1 MVTDAEMKAAFDR
14 IEQLL
19 EFPADFPIKIMGR
32 RVDQFAQQIAEL
44 VCEHVPDFDPAGMEL
59 RASAQGNWLSLTVT
73 ARFESR
79 AQLEALYRAL
89 GAHPL
94 VRMVI

>member
-1 MVTDAEMKAAFDR
+1 MPIDAEMKAAFDR

-19 EFPADFPIKIMGR
+19 DFPADFPIKVMGR
-32 RVDQFAQQIAEL
+32 RVDGFAQQIADL
-44 VCEHVPDFDPAGMEL
+44 VRDHVADFDPAGMEL

-79 AQLEALYRAL
+79 TQLEGLYRAL

-94 VRMVI
+94 VRMVL